1 MMTKVNN
8 VQSTDQINYTKD
20 GPFNGIEISSALAR
34 TNGTL
39 KPRKIQSLQIIEFKN
54 NLKRLNISL
63 SQHVVLKGPDILGV
77 FDLIHVF
84 VWRGTPPPPASS

>member
-8 VQSTDQINYTKD
+8 VQSTDQIICTKD
-20 GPFNGIEISSALAR
+20 GPFNGIEIFSALAR
-34 TNGTL
+34 TNSTL

-77 FDLIHVF
+77 FDLIRVF